1 METCPPSLE
10 HILRAAREHF
20 PVLEE
25 ALTFRQVTQGRYF
38 SERKHCDN
46 IAEFYVVLEPNVKG
60 PVHNHAGQ
68 NIEETHVLLYGS
80 GKFIIYRDGLPVREL
95 PLEQGVPHEIF
106 STPKEAPDHQF
117 VAGPEGAVLMAF
129 EKHY

>member
-1 METCPPSLE
+1 MENEQALE
-10 HILRAAREHF
+10 HMLRAAREQH

-25 ALTFRQVTQGRYF
+25 IATFRQVTPGRYF
-38 SERKHCDN
+38 SERKHCDS
-46 IAEFYVVLEPNVKG
+46 ITEFYVVLEPNVKG

-68 NIEETHVLLYGS
+68 NMEETHVLLYGAGRFVIYKD
-80 GKFIIYRDGLPVREL
+80 GKPAREL
-95 PLEQGVPHEIF
+95 PLEIGVPHEIF
-106 STPKEAPDHQF
+106 STPKETPDHQL